1 MTKNNEIVSIIIPTK
16 NSAGFLDVCLKNIRL
31 QSYKKIE
38 VIIVD
43 SKSTDNVS
51 ELAKKYNC
59 RFLTYIPKVEKGIF
73 DAPHKRNYGMAK
85 AKGKYVYWLDAD
97 MTLPKN
103 LISEAVLLCKKGAD
117 AVILPEDSYGVGIW
131 AKAKQLERRCYWND
145 PTMESPRFYKKTAW
159 DDIGGFDLSLGAGG
173 DDIDLTQKLLE
184 KNYNIKRAT
193 NIVLH
198 NEGKLT
204 LKNTVRKH
212 FMYGREMFNY
222 FKKRPSSWIATY
234 NPVKFSYFQNWKLFV
249 THPVETVLFII
260 MRTLEYI
267 AGFVGLIYSFLN
279 LRDKK
284 STSKKTDVS
293 DYSDYL
299 FQYYD
304 TSIPHLLKKYLESS
318 KYKSLLDLGCG
329 DGSILYS
336 LKKNGYFKGKKIY
349 GVDLSP
355 KSIALVKKIDP
366 RIRAFVDDVENIKNI
381 KNNSIDFI
389 ISTMVIEHVDDKKL
403 LKTIDK
409 VLKNKGVAYITTV
422 FKKPYGWYY
431 NRRNG
436 KWVMDVT
443 HLREYTSDEE
453 LMNLINYKKF
463 SVLET
468 KKSLLW
474 FPVADFIT
482 RRILIKNRKF
492 FTENPFFNMIRKIQ
506 IPIMGYYAWEIV
518 LEKNGKN

>member
-1 MTKNNEIVSIIIPTK
+1 MKNNNEIVSIVIPTK
-16 NSAGFLDVCLKNIRL
+16 NSAGFLDSCLKNIRL
-31 QSYKKIE
+31 QSYPKIE
-38 VIIVD
+38 IIIVD
-43 SKSTDNVS
+43 SKSTDNVE
-51 ELAKKYNC
+51 ELAKKYKV

-103 LISEAVLLCKKGAD
+103 LIAEAVELCIKGAD
-117 AVILPEDSYGVGIW
+117 AVILPEDSFGVGIW
-131 AKAKQLERRCYWND
+131 SKAKQLERRCYWND
-145 PTMESPRFYKKTAW
+145 PTMESPRFYKKSVW
-159 DDIGGFDLSLGAGG
+159 EDIGGFDLSLGAGG

-184 KNYNIKRAT
+184 KNYVIKRAK

-198 NEGKLT
+198 NEGNLT
-204 LKNTVRKH
+204 LRNTIRKH

-222 FKKRPSSWIATY
+222 FKKRPRSWIATY
-234 NPVKFSYFQNWKLFV
+234 NPIKFSYFSHWKLFIG
-249 THPVETVLFII
+249 HPVEAILFIF

-267 AGFVGLIYSFLN
+267 AGFVGLIYSFFSFRN
-279 LRDKK
+279 KK
-284 STSKKTDVS
+284 STFKNIEKS

-299 FQYYD
+299 FQYYA
-304 TSIPHLLKKYLESS
+304 TSIPQLLKKYLDRT

-329 DGSILYS
+329 DGSMLYS
-336 LKKNGYFKGKKIY
+336 LKKNGYFKGKNIY

-355 KSIALVKKIDP
+355 KSIELVKKIDP
-366 RIRAFVDDVENIKNI
+366 KIHAYVDDVENIKNI
-381 KNNSIDFI
+381 KNNSVDFI

-431 NRRNG
+431 NRRDG

-443 HLREYTSDEE
+443 HLREYAKDEE
-453 LMNLINYKKF
+453 LMDLIDKKKF
-463 SVLET
+463 LILES
-468 KKSLLW
+468 KKSLIW

-482 RRILIKNRKF
+482 RRLMIKNRKF
-492 FTENPFFNMIRKIQ
+492 FEENSFFNLIHKIK
-506 IPIMGYYAWEIV
+506 IPVIGYYEWEIV
-518 LEKNGKN
+518 LEKNDES

>member
-1 MTKNNEIVSIIIPTK
+1 MNNNEIVSIIIPTK
-16 NSAGFLDVCLKNIRL
+16 NSAGFLESCLKNIRL
-31 QSYKKIE
+31 QTYKKIE
-38 VIIVD
+38 IIVVD
-43 SKSTDNVS
+43 SNSTDNVKEIS
-51 ELAKKYNC
+51 KKYKCN
-59 RFLTYIPKVEKGIF
+59 FINYVPKVEKGIF

-103 LISEAVLLCKKGAD
+103 LISEAVALCKRGAD
-117 AVILPEDSYGVGIW
+117 AVILPEDSFGIGIW
-131 AKAKQLERRCYWND
+131 SKVKQLERRCYWD
-145 PTMESPRFYKKTAW
+145 DSTMESPRFYKKTAW

-173 DDIDLTQKLLE
+173 DDVDLTQKLLE
-184 KNYNIKRAT
+184 KNYIIKRAA

-204 LKNTVRKH
+204 LKNTIRKH
-212 FMYGREMFNY
+212 FMYGREMANY
-222 FKKRPSSWIATY
+222 FKKRPKSWINTY
-234 NPVKFSYFQNWKLFV
+234 NPIKFSYFRNWKLFI
-249 THPVETVLFII
+249 THPIETILFII
-260 MRTLEYI
+260 MRSLEYI
-267 AGFVGLIYSFLN
+267 AGFAGLIYSMVKKNKN
-279 LRDKK
+279 LK
-284 STSKKTDVS
+284 SKGREKS

-299 FQYYD
+299 FQYY
-304 TSIPHLLKKYLESS
+304 SITVPDLVNKYLKKSS
-318 KYKSLLDLGCG
+318 SGSLLYLGCG
-329 DGSILYS
+329 DGSMLYS
-336 LKKNGYFKGKKIY
+336 LKKNGYYNGKKIY

-355 KSIALVKKIDP
+355 KSIELVKKIDQK
-366 RIRAFVDDVENIKNI
+366 IHAFVDDVENIKNI

-443 HLREYTSDEE
+443 HLREYMKNDE
-453 LMNLINYKKF
+453 LFDLIDKNKF
-463 SVLET
+463 SILES
-468 KKSLLW
+468 KKSLIW

-482 RRILIKNRKF
+482 RRLMIKNRKF
-492 FTENPFFNMIRKIQ
+492 FEENSFFNLIHKIK
-506 IPIMGYYAWEIV
+506 IPVIGYYEWEIV
-518 LEKNGKN
+518 LEKK

>member
-16 NSAGFLDVCLKNIRL
+16 NSANFLDVCLKNIRL
-31 QSYKKIE
+31 QSYQKIE

-43 SKSTDNVS
+43 SKSTDNVE
-51 ELAKKYNC
+51 ELAKKYKC
-59 RFLTYIPKVEKGIF
+59 RFLTYVPKVEKGIF

-145 PTMESPRFYKKTAW
+145 SSMESPRFFKKSVW

-184 KNYNIKRAT
+184 KKYTIKRAK

-198 NEGKLT
+198 NEGNLT
-204 LKNTVRKH
+204 LKNTIKKH
-212 FMYGREMFNY
+212 FMYGREMFQY
-222 FKKRPSSWIATY
+222 LKKRPKSWITTY
-234 NPVKFSYFQNWKLFV
+234 NPIKFSYFRHWKLFLG
-249 THPVETVLFII
+249 HPIETILFVV
-260 MRTLEYI
+260 MRTSEYV
-267 AGFVGLIYSFLN
+267 AGLMGFLYSFFD
-279 LRDKK
+279 RREKK
-284 STSKKTDVS
+284 II

-299 FQYYD
+299 FQYYA
-304 TSIPHLLKKYLESS
+304 TTIPDLLKKYL
-318 KYKSLLDLGCG
+318 KKTIYKSLLDLGCG
-329 DGSILYS
+329 DGSMLYA
-336 LKKNGYFKGKKIY
+336 LRENGYFRGKNIY

-355 KSIALVKKIDP
+355 KSIELVKKIDP
-366 RIRAFVDDVENIKNI
+366 KIHAFVDNVENLKNI
-381 KNNSIDFI
+381 KNTSIDFI

-443 HLREYTSDEE
+443 HLREYGKDEE
-453 LMNLINYKKF
+453 LINLINTKKY
-463 SVLET
+463 SILES

-492 FTENPFFNMIRKIQ
+492 FTENLFFNMIRKIQ
-506 IPIMGYYAWEIV
+506 IPIIGYYAWEIV